1 VDFDAQSTEAG
12 ILPDKFRFAFNA
24 SVDLEDA

>member
-12 ILPDKFRFAFNA
+12 ILPDKFGFAFNA
-24 SVDLEDA
+24 VADLEGA